1 MQQVHSIILPWG
13 NVLQTLTGL
22 TYIVRAGVFHHGSSV
37 STKCYLSGMVKDKGK
52 KLLTCK
58 LNSYIDG

>member
-22 TYIVRAGVFHHGSSV
+22 TYIVRAGAFHGSSV
-37 STKCYLSGMVKDKGK
+37 STKCYLSGFGKGQGK
-52 KLLTCK
+52 EASNL
-58 LNSYIDG
+58 